1 MAQKRKLMIRT
12 YILVDQI
19 NITIHE
25 INVTT
30 NETGISI
37 FQLHTI

>member
-19 NITIHE
+19 NITTHE

-30 NETGISI
+30 NEMGISI
-37 FQLHTI
+37 FQSRTI